1 MSEMTQAK
9 QTGRLLTIPGHPREW
24 LKSSYGTVTYQMWC
38 EKEAERLTLS
48 GRPSM
53 VVTAPG
59 QVAVAK
65 RAK

>member
-1 MSEMTQAK
+1 M
-9 QTGRLLTIPGHPREW
+9 TIPGHPREW